1 MCFCFFVVQIVYEI
15 VYEQFFTMV
24 YNAKRNND
32 GNDPDGLLADCET
45 VGINAIRN
53 VLLPMDISGCF
64 FYLSSNL
71 WKHIQRAR
79 LQECYMDDP
88 QFGS

>member
-1 MCFCFFVVQIVYEI
+1 
-15 VYEQFFTMV
+15 MV

-88 QFGS
+88 QFGSQLRMIAVLASVLLQDMVYYFD

>member
-32 GNDPDGLLADCET
+32 GNDPDGLPADFET

-71 WKHIQRAR
+71 RKHIQRAR
-79 LQECYMDDP
+79 LQ
-88 QFGS
+88 